1 MPLFGRVV
9 RNDTGCYNIIMDYTT
24 ENDELTVIPRARLF
38 VLLDG
43 TFVVRWSENRVQELE
58 SGQYRNYT
66 RRDFGAPITD
76 YELSQLKVAGIVAS
90 YDREM
95 VHLHPLPERSEL
107 SDTWEQKRVRSY
119 YLNTTLP
126 GTLLQDVIDLL
137 EDLELAGSFQARVRD
152 DFVVL
157 WASKGLSFPK
167 FDDVE
172 KARHLLASAA
182 PEAFENTVVAFIET
196 TRRD

>member
-1 MPLFGRVV
+1 
-9 RNDTGCYNIIMDYTT
+9 MDYVTQ
-24 ENDELTVIPRARLF
+24 DDQLTIIPRSRLF

-43 TFVVRWSENRVQELE
+43 AFVVRWSENRVQELE
-58 SGQYRNYT
+58 TGHYRIYN

-76 YELSQLKVAGIVAS
+76 YELGQLKIAGIVAS
-90 YDREM
+90 YDKEF
-95 VHLHPLPERSEL
+95 VHLHPLPERAEL
-107 SDTWEQKRVRSY
+107 LDSWEQSRVRSY

-126 GTLLQDVIDLL
+126 GTLLQDVVRLL
-137 EDLELAGSFQARVRD
+137 ENLSLAENFQARVRD

-157 WASKGLSFPK
+157 WGSKGISFPK